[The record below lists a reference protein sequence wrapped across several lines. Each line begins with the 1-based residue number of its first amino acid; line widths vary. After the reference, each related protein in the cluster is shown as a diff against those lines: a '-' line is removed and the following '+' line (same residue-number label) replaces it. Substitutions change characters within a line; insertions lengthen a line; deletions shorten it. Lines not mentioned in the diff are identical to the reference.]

1 MIFKSYVDSNS
12 HYALRTSSFLT
23 FPSLVSDVA
32 IRQSNWD
39 ASKVRDKLRRD
50 IGGHASSVRHA
61 KLSEMIAVYEVSFSI
76 NVMRHGCLLDLGF
89 LQIMSVIMLFSK
101 IMNTLFGMESESNFS
116 GCDPK

>member
-1 MIFKSYVDSNS
+1 MDSNN
-12 HYALRTSSFLT
+12 HYVLRTSSFLT
-23 FPSLVSDVA
+23 FPSLLSDVA

-39 ASKVRDKLRRD
+39 ASKVWDKLRRD
-50 IGGHASSVRHA
+50 IGGHASSIRHA
-61 KLSEMIAVYEVSFSI
+61 KLSEMIAVYEVSFLI

-89 LQIMSVIMLFSK
+89 LQIMSVIMLFSE